1 MWMAQRKISNTLA
14 LAVLG
19 LLREQPM
26 HPYEMAATLRERHK
40 DSSFKVNSGSLYD
53 TVEALVRHG
62 WIEPVETARDG
73 RRPERTVYATTELG
87 QGEFV
92 RWIDELLRMPVAEYP
107 KFRAAV
113 SYLGALGPDRAAEA
127 LVERAGHLAQR
138 IEETNTVLADTVG
151 SGKVPRLFMIETECA
166 LHAWE
171 AELAWTRRTIAEIR
185 DGSLFWPKVEQT
197 EQGWTWSAP
206 TSPEGTTR

>member
-1 MWMAQRKISNTLA
+1 MARRKISNTLA

-26 HPYEMAATLRERHK
+26 HPYEMASTLRERHK
-40 DSSFKVNSGSLYD
+40 DGSFKINSGSLYD

-62 WIEPVETARDG
+62 WIEPVETAREG

-87 QGEFV
+87 QSEFV
-92 RWIDELLRMPVAEYP
+92 DWIDELLRTPVAEYP
-107 KFRAAV
+107 KFMAAV

-127 LVERAGHLAQR
+127 LAERAGHLVER
-138 IEETNTVLADTVG
+138 IEETGAVLADTVG
-151 SGKVPRLFMIETECA
+151 SGKVPRLFMIEVECA

-171 AELAWTRRTIAEIR
+171 AELAWTRRTIDEIR
-185 DGSLFWPKVEQT
+185 DGSLFWPTFERT
-197 EQGWTWSAP
+197 AEGWTWSAP
-206 TSPEGTTR
+206 ADRKGTAG

>member
-1 MWMAQRKISNTLA
+1 MAKRKISNTLA

-19 LLREQPM
+19 LLQEQPR
-26 HPYEMAATLRERHK
+26 HPYELASTLRERHK

-87 QGEFV
+87 RSEFV
-92 RWIDELLRMPVAEYP
+92 RWIDELLRTPVAEYP
-107 KFRAAV
+107 KFMAAV

-127 LVERAGHLAQR
+127 LGERAGHLAQR
-138 IEETNTVLADTVG
+138 IDETNRVLADTVG
-151 SGKVPRLFMIETECA
+151 SGAVPRLFMIEVECA

-171 AELAWTRRTIAEIR
+171 AELTWTRRTIAEIR
-185 DGSLFWPKVEQT
+185 DGSLFWPEVERT

-206 TSPEGTTR
+206 SDGKGSSR

>member
-1 MWMAQRKISNTLA
+1 MAKRKISNTLA

-19 LLREQPM
+19 LLQEQPM
-26 HPYEMAATLRERHK
+26 HPYEMASTLRDRHK
-40 DSSFKVNSGSLYD
+40 DSSFKINSGSLYD

-62 WIEPVETARDG
+62 WIEPTETQRDG
-73 RRPERTVYATTELG
+73 RRPERTVYAATERG
-87 QGEFV
+87 QSEFV
-92 RWIDELLRMPVAEYP
+92 EWIDELLRTPVAEYP
-107 KFRAAV
+107 KFMAAV

-127 LVERAGHLAQR
+127 LVEREGHLTQR
-138 IEETNTVLADTVG
+138 IEETSAVLADTVG

-185 DGSLFWPKVEQT
+185 DGSLFWPEVERT

-206 TSPEGTTR
+206 TNREGGTR

>member
-1 MWMAQRKISNTLA
+1 MAKRKISNTLA

-19 LLREQPM
+19 LLQEQPM
-26 HPYEMAATLRERHK
+26 HPYEMASTLRERHK

-87 QGEFV
+87 QSEFV

-107 KFRAAV
+107 KFMAAV

-127 LVERAGHLAQR
+127 LAERVRHLVQR
-138 IEETNTVLADTVG
+138 IDETNRVLADTVG
-151 SGKVPRLFMIETECA
+151 AGAVPRLFMIEVECA

-171 AELAWTRRTIAEIR
+171 AELAWTRRTIAEIG
-185 DGSLFWPKVEQT
+185 DGSLLWPEAERT

-206 TSPEGTTR
+206 SDGKGSTR

>member
-1 MWMAQRKISNTLA
+1 MAKRKISNTLA

-19 LLREQPM
+19 LLQEQPM
-26 HPYEMAATLRERHK
+26 HPYEMASTLRERHK

-87 QGEFV
+87 QSEFV
-92 RWIDELLRMPVAEYP
+92 RWIDELLRTPVAEYP
-107 KFRAAV
+107 KFMAAV
-113 SYLGALGPDRAAEA
+113 SYLGALGPDGAAEA
-127 LVERAGHLAQR
+127 LAERAGHLAQR
-138 IEETNTVLADTVG
+138 IEETNAVLANTVG
-151 SGKVPRLFMIETECA
+151 SGEVPRLFMIEVECA

-185 DGSLFWPKVEQT
+185 DGSLFWPEVERT

-206 TSPEGTTR
+206 TDREGTAR